1 MRNQNNSKLCTNP
14 VTFSHYTLI
23 QPEIKVINHMLV
35 FRSKQLSIE
44 KQHHQQV
51 MNSMLNSMVGDYLH
65 AIGSKV
71 TQEFRELTKAA
82 PLPSESPGLLEMVQ
96 QISAMT
102 PVKRKLEMHEEEVD
116 NPSPDK
122 KSKKTLVQVK
132 AGVAEWWWFSPDKKS
147 KKVRIHSI
155 ETRPDYSLLQYFIFD

>member
-1 MRNQNNSKLCTNP
+1 MNYMIFCAAKSWEERFYFLPLMRNQNNSKLCTNP

-23 QPEIKVINHMLV
+23 QPEIKVINHILV

-44 KQHHQQV
+44 KQVKHHQQV

-71 TQEFRELTKAA
+71 TQEFCKLTKAA

-102 PVKRKLEMHEEEVD
+102 PVKRKLEMHKEEVD

-122 KSKKTLVQVK
+122 KSKKVRNCLVQEHV
-132 AGVAEWWWFSPDKKS
+132 D
-147 KKVRIHSI
+147 
-155 ETRPDYSLLQYFIFD
+155 